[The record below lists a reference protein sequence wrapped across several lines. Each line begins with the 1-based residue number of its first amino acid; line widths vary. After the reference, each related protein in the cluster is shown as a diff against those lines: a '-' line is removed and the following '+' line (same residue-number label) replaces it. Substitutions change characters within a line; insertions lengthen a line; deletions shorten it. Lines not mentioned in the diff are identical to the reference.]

1 MLLLAPDKTDDDVFI
16 IGERDSTKSPSRGIG
31 NMSIAV
37 RKSRTNSSLQ
47 VDSA

>member
-1 MLLLAPDKTDDDVFI
+1 MAPDKTDDDVFI
-16 IGERDSTKSPSRGIG
+16 IGKRDSTKSPSRGIG

-37 RKSRTNSSLQ
+37 RKSRTNSAFQ